1 VADCI
6 EFGNGMAVTP
16 DNSTS
21 IVAESF
27 GCRLTAFDIAADGSL
42 SNRRCGSLSSTSDEV
57 PDRGPAPVQ
66 SRSPSEPRKTST
78 AHLQALATRVASPFR
93 G

>member
-1 VADCI
+1 VPASGLARSAASAGHSFRVVREVADCI

-42 SNRRCGSLSSTSDEV
+42 ARHWQHHLKQLTHLW
-57 PDRGPAPVQ
+57 DRY
-66 SRSPSEPRKTST
+66 
-78 AHLQALATRVASPFR
+78 
-93 G
+93 